1 MPFLCCQTPEQQLPV
16 FANVCQAAL
25 ISCSALSAGPCPA
38 ERGVDISGVQTVDK
52 PTRDVLV
59 VYDQDG
65 DRQFVGFGGPND
77 SFADCFI
84 SAEQLPL
91 DTLRSCVAMVTGTLG
106 LAFPA
111 TAEAMH
117 KAVETART
125 GPAVVR
131 LNHASFLPGACS
143 TLFARSPCEGTH
155 LSRSSSL

>member
-1 MPFLCCQTPEQQLPV
+1 MCGQMVASPYKRLSSNLLS
-16 FANVCQAAL
+16 ASVCQAEVL
-25 ISCSALSAGPCPA
+25 SCSVLSAGQCAA
-38 ERGVDISGVQTVDK
+38 ERGVDISAVQTVDK

-91 DTLRSCVAMVTGTLG
+91 DSLRSCVAVVTGTLG

-125 GPAVVR
+125 GSAVVR
-131 LNHASFLPGACS
+131 MHNALL
-143 TLFARSPCEGTH
+143 
-155 LSRSSSL
+155 

>member
-1 MPFLCCQTPEQQLPV
+1 M
-16 FANVCQAAL
+16 
-25 ISCSALSAGPCPA
+25 
-38 ERGVDISGVQTVDK
+38 QTVDK

-91 DTLRSCVAMVTGTLG
+91 DTLRSCVAVVTGTLG

-111 TAEAMH
+111 TAEAMY

-125 GPAVVR
+125 GSAVVR
-131 LNHASFLPGACS
+131 MHDALLLIGACKTLMKFYLRCLPWLLEMGASFEACTS
-143 TLFARSPCEGTH
+143 EDLLCFDAH
-155 LSRSSSL
+155 

>member
-1 MPFLCCQTPEQQLPV
+1 MDV
-16 FANVCQAAL
+16 
-25 ISCSALSAGPCPA
+25 SA
-38 ERGVDISGVQTVDK
+38 VQTVDK

-65 DRQFVGFGGPND
+65 DRQFVGFGGHND

-91 DTLRSCVAMVTGTLG
+91 DSLRSCVAVVTGTLG

-125 GPAVVR
+125 GSAVVR
-131 LNHASFLPGACS
+131 MKDALLLTGACNTLMRFCLHCLPWLLEIGASFEAY
-143 TLFARSPCEGTH
+143 T
-155 LSRSSSL
+155 SRDPLAFNTR

>member
-1 MPFLCCQTPEQQLPV
+1 M
-16 FANVCQAAL
+16 
-25 ISCSALSAGPCPA
+25 
-38 ERGVDISGVQTVDK
+38 DISAVQTVDR

-77 SFADCFI
+77 NFADCFI

-91 DTLRSCVAMVTGTLG
+91 DTLRSCVAVVTGTLG

-117 KAVETART
+117 KAVETARA
-125 GPAVVR
+125 GAAVVR
-131 LNHASFLPGACS
+131 MNRALLTASACNALRKD
-143 TLFARSPCEGTH
+143 LFALSSPAAQHGCLLESIH
-155 LSRSSSL
+155 L

>member
-1 MPFLCCQTPEQQLPV
+1 M
-16 FANVCQAAL
+16 
-25 ISCSALSAGPCPA
+25 
-38 ERGVDISGVQTVDK
+38 QTVDK

-91 DTLRSCVAMVTGTLG
+91 DTLRSCQAVVTGTLG

-125 GPAVVR
+125 GSAVVR
-131 LNHASFLPGACS
+131 MHDALLSAGACN
-143 TLFARSPCEGTH
+143 TLTTSCLRCLPWLLEMGASCEAYTFEDLLGFVAR
-155 LSRSSSL
+155 